1 MRLLLISENFHQKND
16 DIYKGK
22 PKVLNVYSLT
32 SVFQVPAVLDEL
44 DGKKEA
50 HIEGKSVNK

>member
-1 MRLLLISENFHQKND
+1 M
-16 DIYKGK
+16 
-22 PKVLNVYSLT
+22 T

-50 HIEGKSVNK
+50 HIEGKTVNK